1 MKKLIFTLLLFGFV
15 TNLFSEIAVKSF
27 RKLEND
33 LDARVNEPLRD
44 QNGDVCAII
53 KVVTTQTG
61 FSSFD
66 CGQIG
71 VVKTVQKPSEIWVYV
86 PYGAKRITIT
96 HPQLGMIRDYF
107 FTVPV
112 EKATVYEMVLITG
125 RIETTVV
132 DEMNSQWLVIT
143 PDPADAMIYLD
154 ENFVKSGV
162 YQAKVKPGMHSYR
175 VELALYHSEIGK
187 IEITDTKKVVNV
199 KLKPAFGFFSVNTE
213 PESGAKVIVD
223 GKTQAKTTPYL
234 SEALESGEYT
244 VQVVKEMYQPI
255 TKKVMVYDGQT
266 SPVNFVL
273 PPNFSEI
280 TVTAPAEA
288 TIYINNQQ
296 KGIGTWQGRLSAGVY
311 TFEARRDKHRPAKQD
326 VNILAGDNKTI
337 DLQPTAIFGTLDV
350 ISEPPGA
357 NIIIDDKDY
366 GTTPNTIYKLPIG
379 DYKVQLSKTGYS
391 VVNSL
396 VTITDGKSSELFQT
410 LTVATSSSEQAAQ
423 LTTGSLD
430 ILTMPSGATIK
441 IDGNNYGT
449 TPNTITGLTIG
460 NHILQLEKG
469 GYMAANKTFIIN
481 GGKTTQISETLNVGS
496 TVTNQQPTAPI
507 STAALTGSLIITSKP
522 SGASIKIDDK
532 DYGVT
537 PKTVNDLAIGEHIVQ
552 LDKTGYYSSQKAIN
566 IRAGLTSEFTE
577 TLSNGADQNVTSS
590 TIDQRTVTIDS
601 SPAGADLSID
611 GNPVG
616 QTPYIVIMPV
626 GTHQISLK
634 IGKTKFEKQI
644 QVTPT
649 GGSKYLFQLKTE
661 NTVAPAPTT
670 LANATID
677 SDQTIYEAV
686 ETMPSFPGGS
696 LELFKFLKNNIKY
709 PNYAQENSLQG
720 RVICQFV
727 VAKDGSISDIVVVKS
742 IHTTLDNEAIRV
754 IKSMPK
760 WTPGIQKGKIV
771 RTKYTLPVAFKLT
784 E

>member
-1 MKKLIFTLLLFGFV
+1 MKKLLFTLLLFGFV

-125 RIETTVV
+125 RIETVVV

-154 ENFVKSGV
+154 DNFVKSGV
-162 YQAKVKPGMHSYR
+162 YQVKAKPGVHTYR
-175 VELALYHSEIGK
+175 VELALYHSEVGK
-187 IEITDTKKVVNV
+187 IEITDAKKVVNV

-357 NIIIDDKDY
+357 SIIIDDKDY

-396 VTITDGKSSELFQT
+396 VTIIDGKSSELFKT
-410 LTVATSSSEQAAQ
+410 LVVASSSSEQAAQ

-430 ILTMPSGATIK
+430 IITMPSGASIK
-441 IDGNNYGT
+441 IDGNNYGA
-449 TPNTITGLTIG
+449 TPNTITGLSIG
-460 NHILQLEKG
+460 NHILQLEKN
-469 GYMAANKTFIIN
+469 GYITANKPVTIV
-481 GGKTTQISETLNVGS
+481 GGKTTEISETLNVGS
-496 TVTNQQPTAPI
+496 VITSQQPTAQVAPVA
-507 STAALTGSLIITSKP
+507 TTGSLIITSKP

-552 LDKTGYYSSQKAIN
+552 LDKIGYYSSQKAVN
-566 IRAGLTSEFTE
+566 IRGGLTTEFAE

-590 TIDQRTVTIDS
+590 TIDQRTVTFDS
-601 SPAGADLSID
+601 SPTGADLSID

-626 GTHQISLK
+626 GAHQISLK

-661 NTVAPAPTT
+661 NTVNTAPSS
-670 LANATID
+670 LSNATID

-686 ETMPSFPGGS
+686 EIMPSFPGGAS
-696 LELFKFLKNNIKY
+696 ELFKFLKENIKY

-727 VAKDGSISDIVVVKS
+727 VAKDGSISDVVVVRS